1 MKIRFCFVQ
10 KTDFSFI
17 DDYQA
22 TVILKPLCPH
32 HPLFPVTISLPGS
45 PYSRSSCVAMTT
57 DWYPLTQ
64 QKS

>member
-10 KTDFSFI
+10 KTDYSFI
-17 DDYQA
+17 DDCKA
-22 TVILKPLCPH
+22 TVTLKPLCPH
-32 HPLFPVTISLPGS
+32 DLFVPFTLSLPGT